1 MEFLYDILLDNGFK
15 YKARG
20 DESLSLKNGD
30 YCIIRKDF
38 FLDYGQII
46 AVSHTPLDRKSVV

>member
-20 DESLSLKNGD
+20 EETLALKAGD
-30 YCIIRKDF
+30 FCIIRKDF
-38 FLDYGQII
+38 FKALRRTRDEH
-46 AVSHTPLDRKSVV
+46 VK